1 MTGVGL
7 SWNVL
12 GIFCWYGKG
21 KGNRGA
27 VCHKRQWARRSYM
40 ITGSS
45 NKEVKRE
52 KARQKRNL
60 IAKIIVG
67 GTSASKSIVV
77 VGQC

>member
-1 MTGVGL
+1 
-7 SWNVL
+7 
-12 GIFCWYGKG
+12 
-21 KGNRGA
+21 
-27 VCHKRQWARRSYM
+27 M